1 MLLAHV
7 AHSMCRTNLSA
18 FVRYAGFDR
27 LPRNRTFC
35 AIHAL
40 NWPRDPCP
48 LWRHGCFMSF
58 LYSEGRAFAAGKE
71 GTSEPGYRSGT
82 RGSQADD
89 PLLHSGSEAARLSGA
104 DQEERWKRASSGL
117 CRQARPNASIGNQNV
132 VRFLG
137 HVGFL
142 PGQKEADGHHVRGSC
157 ATMWK
162 LSVTWRA

>member
-104 DQEERWKRASSGL
+104 DQEGGGKGRPADYADKLGQTPLSAIRTWCDSWACWVSPGTKRS
-117 CRQARPNASIGNQNV
+117 RRPS
-132 VRFLG
+132 RT
-137 HVGFL
+137 
-142 PGQKEADGHHVRGSC
+142 RSC